1 MTFSLRTLLMM
12 MSSSIALSSLA
23 GQAFAQSGPADQDAT
38 QVEEIVVLGYRAQN
52 EQAIQA
58 RRADE
63 RIADYLAADD
73 IGSQPDYNI
82 SDAIR
87 RLPGIQTVFDE
98 DEGKFISI
106 RGLNPSYTLGAFDG
120 ATLATSERS
129 NRQLNM
135 EAIPSG
141 AIRQVVVTK
150 SRTPDVDGNAI
161 GGTLNLITRSPFDSA
176 GFYLAGTAEVGT
188 SSDTVVPGKGFGRSY
203 DDAPNWR
210 FDATMSQR
218 FGSSGEFGV
227 LFGVNYLQ
235 RNRDQERLLP
245 QQVQPSISATP
256 TPVGAPA
263 AAGSQTDLLWST
275 YPNTIERLGGILKL
289 EWEPMTGLRTGVSL
303 VHYVQND
310 NELRHSQRLR
320 NGTGGNASFIR
331 FNDFPLEKPT
341 TVAQFFVDW
350 APDETQTLAFR
361 ASYSEAQ
368 FLEPSNQ
375 LQFNLTGPAATFDVA
390 LQGRVPVATNL
401 DPRLSN
407 PASYTLL
414 NNSFTPY
421 EDDSD
426 EYVREVAF
434 DYGRNT
440 ERGDQGLGFGLGA
453 KVREIKRDNDSTTW
467 NWVLTGAPLS
477 LSQFAIPTSYRPPF
491 GNLNQIFIDFDAF
504 NAFFKANAASFT
516 GGRNEN
522 RQADW
527 VFDEDVTALYG
538 LVRHAGSRHTLIL
551 GGRYEDTATSVE
563 RNRTQ
568 GAVQSRVT
576 REGQYDH
583 FLPSIT
589 FLYDV
594 TDSLRLRAGA
604 SRAVGRPNPS
614 QLASGET
621 VNQTT
626 GAINRGNPDLL
637 AREGDSYEAS
647 LEYYM
652 PGNTGMVSVGVFRK
666 EIKNEI
672 VTRLTVAGGPNGEDV
687 TQPVNAT
694 QAEVQGLELNA
705 VINNLPLP
713 GWLSN
718 FGVSANASFIDG
730 SFDTGGL
737 RGTVDVL
744 QGQADTLGNVAV
756 FYEQGRFRA
765 RAAYAY
771 VGEAFTNVSATD
783 LTGVTDRYDAALG
796 TFDLQARYAINDR
809 FELIGEVRN
818 ATNEEKI
825 NYTGNDIYRDVSFY
839 GRQVWAGTTFRF

>member
-1 MTFSLRTLLMM
+1 MKSSLRAMPMLMG
-12 MSSSIALSSLA
+12 SSMVLSAVA
-23 GQAFAQSGPADQDAT
+23 GQALAQDVTTID
-38 QVEEIVVLGYRAQN
+38 EIVVVGYRAQN
-52 EQAIQA
+52 QLAIQA
-58 RRADE
+58 RRDDE
-63 RIADYLAADD
+63 RIAEYLAADD

-87 RLPGIQTVFDE
+87 RLPGVQTVFDE
-98 DEGKFISI
+98 DEGKFVSI

-141 AIRQVVVTK
+141 AIRQVIVTK
-150 SRTPDVDGNAI
+150 SRTPDIDGNAI
-161 GGTLNLITRSPFDSA
+161 GGTLNLTTRSPFDSA
-176 GFYLAGTAEVGT
+176 GFYMAGTAEVGFST
-188 SSDTVVPGKGFGRSY
+188 DTDVPGEGFNRDY

-210 FDATMSQR
+210 FDTTMSQR
-218 FGSSGEFGV
+218 FGRSGEFGV
-227 LFGVNYLQ
+227 LFGFNYLQ
-235 RNRDQERLLP
+235 RNRDQQRLLP
-245 QQVQPSISATP
+245 QLVQPSISGTP
-256 TPVGAPA
+256 TAAGTPA
-263 AAGSQTDLLWST
+263 AAAAQTDLLWST
-275 YPNTIERLGGILKL
+275 YPNTIERIGGILKL
-289 EWEPMTGLRTGVSL
+289 EWQPTDGLRTGVSF
-303 VHYVQND
+303 VHYRQDD

-320 NGTGGNASFIR
+320 NGTGGNASFAR
-331 FNDFPLEKPT
+331 FNDFPIEKPT
-341 TVAQFFVDW
+341 TVGQAFLDW
-350 APDETQTLAFR
+350 TPDDRQTLAFR

-375 LQFNLTGPAATFDVA
+375 LQFNLTGPAATFDVG
-390 LQGRVPVATNL
+390 LEGRVPVATNL

-407 PASYTLL
+407 PANYTLL

-426 EYVREVAF
+426 EYVSEVAL
-434 DYGRNT
+434 DYGFNT
-440 ERGDQGLGFGLGA
+440 ARGDTGFGFGLGA
-453 KVREIKRDNDSTTW
+453 KFREIVRDNDSTTW
-467 NWVLTGAPLS
+467 SWVYTGAPLT
-477 LSQFAIPTSYRPPF
+477 LDRFAIRTDYRPPF
-491 GNLNQIFIDFDAF
+491 ANFDQIFIDFEAF
-504 NAFFKANAASFT
+504 NAFFNANSTSFT

-522 RQADW
+522 RQGDW
-527 VFDEDVTALYG
+527 RFDEDVTALYG
-538 LVRHAGSRHTLIL
+538 LVRHAGSRHTVIL
-551 GGRYEDTATSVE
+551 GGRFEDTETSVE

-568 GAVQSRVT
+568 GTVQSRVT

-589 FLYDV
+589 FLYDF
-594 TDSLRLRAGA
+594 TDALRLRAGA
-604 SRAVGRPNPS
+604 ASAVGRPNPS

-652 PGNTGMVSVGVFRK
+652 PGNTGVFSIGVFRK

-672 VTRLTVAGGPNGEDV
+672 VTRLTIAGGPNGEDV

-694 QAEVQGLELNA
+694 VAEVQGLELNA

-730 SFDTGGL
+730 SFDTGGA

-744 QGQADTLGNVAV
+744 QGQADRLANVAI
-756 FYEQGRFRA
+756 FYEQGPFRA

-783 LTGVTDRYDAALG
+783 VTGVTDRYDAALG
-796 TFDLQARYAINDR
+796 TLDLQARYTINDN

-839 GRQVWAGTTFRF
+839 GRQFWIGTTFKF